1 MCGRYVTADTETI
14 VDVFQV
20 DEVGELPAPTFN
32 ARPVFED
39 LGSDEPRVPVVVD
52 SVRDGVSKRR
62 CWPARWPF
70 TPSWSKSLVMKG
82 PTFNAVAETVA
93 EKPMWRDAI
102 ATHRSIFPAVG
113 YYETQGGGR
122 KRKRFYFHPDGDE
135 VLALGGLYSWW
146 RANRESPWIMTA
158 AILTI
163 RAPGQAGTIH
173 SRAPMVL
180 PADLWDDWLDP
191 GITAGQ
197 EFIDAASQEASS
209 VVQSLQFYE
218 VGLLDENSP
227 AMLRPVDSA

>member
-1 MCGRYVTADTETI
+1 
-14 VDVFQV
+14 
-20 DEVGELPAPTFN
+20 
-32 ARPVFED
+32 
-39 LGSDEPRVPVVVD
+39 
-52 SVRDGVSKRR
+52 
-62 CWPARWPF
+62 
-70 TPSWSKSLVMKG
+70 
-82 PTFNAVAETVA
+82 
-93 EKPMWRDAI
+93 
-102 ATHRSIFPAVG
+102 
-113 YYETQGGGR
+113 
-122 KRKRFYFHPDGDE
+122 
-135 VLALGGLYSWW
+135 
-146 RANRESPWIMTA
+146 MTA